1 MTLLPSFWAKRKIYL
16 FFNLFNFNASFLWP
30 QRNEAERNS
39 RRRFRSHENC
49 IIQQSSL
56 TTRDFVYFLMFQN
69 HSNSSTLCF
78 INILGSLRYCRFLV
92 TWYLLYFISRHSEF
106 ISESNTEEMLKQVQH
121 DCWGSC
127 HSEFANFVLCRTKQL
142 SIVLWEGVRT
152 QSETRSST
160 EHSE

>member
-1 MTLLPSFWAKRKIYL
+1 MYIILSILNR
-16 FFNLFNFNASFLWP
+16 FNLLNFNTSFLWP

-49 IIQQSSL
+49 IIQQLSL

-92 TWYLLYFISRHSEF
+92 TWYLLYFIYCHCENLLCKFSAIQKNVTLNLFQGLKKRFRNEF
-106 ISESNTEEMLKQVQH
+106 GMTLYWTASS
-121 DCWGSC
+121 
-127 HSEFANFVLCRTKQL
+127 F
-142 SIVLWEGVRT
+142 
-152 QSETRSST
+152 RSS
-160 EHSE
+160 

>member
-1 MTLLPSFWAKRKIYL
+1 MTLLPSFWAKRRIYL

-92 TWYLLYFISRHSEF
+92 TWYLLYFIFRH
-106 ISESNTEEMLKQVQH
+106 
-121 DCWGSC
+121 C
-127 HSEFANFVLCRTKQL
+127 EFANFVLCRTKQL